1 MLPSLASFE
10 FWGVSEYLEELT
22 SRIDSP
28 RLNQIHIKYSQP
40 PLAFQIGQLL
50 QFVDRSED
58 PALALI
64 KYADVAASDTRL
76 KLQMYLCPVMHLA
89 RGPITVWMP
98 FPVFER
104 PISYV
109 VQVFSQPSALL
120 SQVVHL
126 KLAPSQCQANEDHHN
141 NEWLLFLSRFSAIR
155 TLHVYG
161 RFAERLALALENATS
176 GEMATEVLPDLD
188 LIDFGR
194 RPKSCIEKFLAAR
207 QLSGHPVTLIRKR
220 ADRNNLNSCVCE
232 YGGV

>member
-98 FPVFER
+98 FPVF
-104 PISYV
+104 
-109 VQVFSQPSALL
+109 
-120 SQVVHL
+120 
-126 KLAPSQCQANEDHHN
+126 
-141 NEWLLFLSRFSAIR
+141 
-155 TLHVYG
+155 
-161 RFAERLALALENATS
+161 
-176 GEMATEVLPDLD
+176 
-188 LIDFGR
+188 
-194 RPKSCIEKFLAAR
+194 
-207 QLSGHPVTLIRKR
+207 
-220 ADRNNLNSCVCE
+220 
-232 YGGV
+232 

>member
-1 MLPSLASFE
+1 M
-10 FWGVSEYLEELT
+10 
-22 SRIDSP
+22 
-28 RLNQIHIKYSQP
+28 
-40 PLAFQIGQLL
+40 
-50 QFVDRSED
+50 
-58 PALALI
+58 
-64 KYADVAASDTRL
+64 
-76 KLQMYLCPVMHLA
+76 
-89 RGPITVWMP
+89 
-98 FPVFER
+98 
-104 PISYV
+104 
-109 VQVFSQPSALL
+109 FSQPSALL

-141 NEWLLFLSRFSAIR
+141 NEWLLFLSRFSVIR